1 MIRVEQSDKN
11 GNLILVSNQDS
22 QITICI
28 FNKEV
33 FERKTLK
40 LVKSLDI
47 FLFQSLVQNKL

>member
-1 MIRVEQSDKN
+1 MVRVEQSDKN

-47 FLFQSLVQNKL
+47 FLFQSLVKNKL